1 MSGTHRPTGQES
13 PLATATP
20 LRGTE
25 GDGRFLAQRVDLMF
39 KTARTASALAAF
51 SVLVSFGVFAYQG
64 TSPALWFWLCAVLV
78 TNVGRFVM
86 FNAYEYHKQR
96 KPLAF
101 WLRAHMT
108 TGVLTGLA
116 WGLLPLHPVDNLP
129 LAFQTLVLII
139 PTFIATGA
147 INAYGIIMPQYRAF
161 LAAIFLS
168 LIGSH
173 MWQSGA
179 HALLTDVVFI
189 FVAGGLL
196 RMAQHF
202 QSGLTDALDAQVRL
216 QRTNEVLATTN
227 EALARQQAQAE
238 QEQALATHVYRQL
251 VSGSDHKASCVRTW
265 TQAVSHFSGDLAL
278 VTRGPHG
285 HVYFMLGDFT
295 GHGLPAALGAVPT
308 AGIFLAMAH
317 KGMTV
322 DFIAQELHKRLS
334 TLLPVGYFCCASIGE
349 FNPASGS
356 LKLWNGGLPPT
367 LIRRHG
373 SARVEEYRSEH
384 LPLAVGDVDLP
395 FSKTLVHTT
404 LAPHDALYVF
414 SDGLIEATNTDGEP
428 WGMDRLK
435 ATLEHDAVGDSRI
448 DVLRDTLNAFVGGH
462 APADDVSLIE
472 LHPVSVGC
480 KADDIPR
487 PEGATAGD

>member
-1 MSGTHRPTGQES
+1 MNGKHRPPGQET
-13 PLATATP
+13 PHAAATP
-20 LRGTE
+20 LHGTE

-39 KTARTASALAAF
+39 KTARTASALAALA
-51 SVLVSFGVFAYQG
+51 VLVCFGVFAYQG

-78 TNVGRFVM
+78 TNAGRFLM
-86 FNAYEYHKQR
+86 FNAFKYRKQR
-96 KPLAF
+96 KPLDF
-101 WLRAHMT
+101 WLRAHLI
-108 TGVLTGLA
+108 TGVLTGVA

-147 INAYGIIMPQYRAF
+147 INAYGIILPQYRAF

-179 HALLTDVVFI
+179 HALLTDVVFL

-202 QSGLTDALDAQVRL
+202 QSGLMDALDAQVRL
-216 QRTNEVLATTN
+216 ERTNEVLATTN
-227 EALARQQAQAE
+227 DALARQQAQAE

-317 KGMTV
+317 KGMSV

-349 FNPASGS
+349 FNPATGS

-373 SARVEEYRSEH
+373 SATVEEYRSEH
-384 LPLAVGDVDLP
+384 LPLAVGGDDLP

-414 SDGLIEATNTDGEP
+414 SDGLIEATDSDGEP
-428 WGMDRLK
+428 WGIDRLK
-435 ATLEHDAVGDSRI
+435 ATLAQEPVGDSRI
-448 DVLRDTLNAFVGGH
+448 DRLRNALHTFVGGH

-472 LHPVSVGC
+472 LNPAR
-480 KADDIPR
+480 ADCTAGDAPW
-487 PEGATAGD
+487 PEDATAGD